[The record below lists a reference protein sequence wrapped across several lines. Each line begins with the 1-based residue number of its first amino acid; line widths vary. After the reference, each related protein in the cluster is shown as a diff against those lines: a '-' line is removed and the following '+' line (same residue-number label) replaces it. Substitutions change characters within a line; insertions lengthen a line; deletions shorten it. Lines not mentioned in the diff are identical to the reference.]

1 MEHLLSDLKLS
12 IVRQQI
18 KELVAQTK
26 NPEILKDKEKYMTL
40 LNEFKEK
47 KEVERML
54 AKICG
59 DRVLG

>member
-1 MEHLLSDLKLS
+1 M
-12 IVRQQI
+12 
-18 KELVAQTK
+18 A
-26 NPEILKDKEKYMTL
+26 L